1 MQAFLVEHAI
11 ILGLYFWNF
20 IIKVGAKSALDQV
33 LMSAQIVIHW
43 ITESKI
49 LENVLAIKDFLMM
62 ELLSVYNASINGKV
76 IGFNI
81 MKIVINARIQ
91 QIIALIVI
99 LEAHIEY

>member
-1 MQAFLVEHAI
+1 M
-11 ILGLYFWNF
+11 
-20 IIKVGAKSALDQV
+20 GAKSALDQV
-33 LMSAQIVIHW
+33 LMSAQIAIHW

-62 ELLSVYNASINGKV
+62 ELLSVYNASINVKV